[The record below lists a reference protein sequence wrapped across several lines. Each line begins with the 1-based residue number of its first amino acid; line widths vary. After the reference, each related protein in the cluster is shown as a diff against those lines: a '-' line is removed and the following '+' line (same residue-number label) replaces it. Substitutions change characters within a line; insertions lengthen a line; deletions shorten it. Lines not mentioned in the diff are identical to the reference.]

1 MKLRDSIGDGV
12 TYLACSYA
20 SFAAFLGSSRRI
32 PEHNTWL
39 LLMADAIFPFL
50 IALIEEVLDVCS
62 FS

>member
-1 MKLRDSIGDGV
+1 
-12 TYLACSYA
+12 LACSYA